1 MRTQTRIWCCTSGSQ
16 RRTRASSSSSRL
28 GSSRRVVESPAALSP
43 APRRSTLAAHRAMRS
58 SLRRCGSTEETC
70 RRFSRPLHSRA
81 HKKETT
87 QQHHRQQQEETRS
100 RSSSHLLLLLLL
112 IVLELEQNGTL
123 LLVLPNHRLLRL
135 IVLVMVMVMVRV
147 RVAAAAGERTGCRRL
162 CSPTRLNPPL
172 SSLSHQQ
179 HQHGPIVRLILSSSS
194 SSVSDTCRLSAAC
207 RRSPPARPTSKSRIR
222 MRSVASRR
230 RPSRRRSSNN
240 KKMISREP
248 PSSKDLLRSRTRT
261 SSNHSH
267 SSSSSKREVTAGL
280 PSTTSSSH
288 PRTLQRW
295 SISLRTGRCLRAPS
309 TPEGG
314 RLSHPPP
321 PPAKSRLCQCPHQDH
336 QRLPLRH
343 AGSASAPFLSLCS
356 KRTKTSAKTNTLSR
370 ARPHSPGLVRV
381 RLPA

>member
-194 SSVSDTCRLSAAC
+194 SSS
-207 RRSPPARPTSKSRIR
+207 TS
-222 MRSVASRR
+222 
-230 RPSRRRSSNN
+230 
-240 KKMISREP
+240 
-248 PSSKDLLRSRTRT
+248 
-261 SSNHSH
+261 
-267 SSSSSKREVTAGL
+267 SSSSSKRVGKGL
-280 PSTTSSSH
+280 PRWGLERCSSDRGLQVSVSGCVCVCVCHHVSLLASTH
-288 PRTLQRW
+288 MPRDTPTLV
-295 SISLRTGRCLRAPS
+295 
-309 TPEGG
+309 
-314 RLSHPPP
+314 
-321 PPAKSRLCQCPHQDH
+321 KSNFFPYVGTVCGF
-336 QRLPLRH
+336 RH
-343 AGSASAPFLSLCS
+343 RHG
-356 KRTKTSAKTNTLSR
+356 
-370 ARPHSPGLVRV
+370 
-381 RLPA
+381 